1 MKINDIT
8 SNSSFIELSSEEAAK
23 VNGGNG
29 WYPNL
34 FNDIF
39 YGSLGS
45 DTIVAHY
52 LEQNQAL
59 LTSHIPDF
67 STSGIAG
74 IDANIA
80 GILTPLIRFGRF

>member
-8 SNSSFIELSSEEAAK
+8 SNSSFIELSSDEAAK
-23 VNGGNG
+23 VNGGYSTNVVR
-29 WYPNL
+29 WL
-34 FNDIF
+34 
-39 YGSLGS
+39 
-45 DTIVAHY
+45 A
-52 LEQNQAL
+52 ENQDL

-80 GILTPLIRFGRF
+80 GILTPLMRFGRF